1 MELEQLIATEQR
13 LDDALRRAREECAR
27 LVADARAAARRAEAA
42 LAAEIEAAAEATAV
56 ATATERQQ
64 REAEIA
70 RDAAERV
77 ARYDAVP
84 AARIQALAQ
93 DVVTRLVSQEAT

>member
-13 LDDALRRAREECAR
+13 LDDELRRAREECAR
-27 LVADARAAARRAEAA
+27 LVADAREAARRAEAA
-42 LAAEIEAAAEATAV
+42 LAAEIAAAAETSAA

-70 RDAAERV
+70 REAAERV

-84 AARIQALAQ
+84 AALIQALAQ
-93 DVVTRLVSQEAT
+93 EVVARLVSRGAA

>member
-1 MELEQLIATEQR
+1 MELQQLIATEQR

-27 LVADARAAARRAEAA
+27 LVADAREAARRAEAA
-42 LAAEIEAAAEATAV
+42 LAAEIEATAEATAV
-56 ATATERQQ
+56 ATATERQR

-84 AARIQALAQ
+84 ASRIQELAQ
-93 DVVTRLVSQEAT
+93 DVVTRLVSQGAT

>member
-13 LDDALRRAREECAR
+13 LDETLRRAREECAR
-27 LVADARAAARRAEAA
+27 LVADAREAARRAETA
-42 LAAEIEAAAEATAV
+42 LAVEIEAAARAAAVTTAS
-56 ATATERQQ
+56 ERQR

-70 RDAAERV
+70 REAAERV

-84 AARIQALAQ
+84 AARIRTLAQ
-93 DVVTRLVSQEAT
+93 DVVSQLVTQDAT